1 MRKLFETSEIN
12 GMTLPNRFVRSA
24 TWEGMA
30 TAEGAVT
37 PRLIETM
44 TRLARGGV
52 GLIISSH
59 TYVRPEGQAT
69 PWQLGIYKDEL
80 TPGLK
85 EMADAVHRC
94 GGRIVLQLAH
104 AGAFAVQSP
113 GEELPLAV
121 SHYEGLAESPRKEI
135 SAEDISEL
143 VHAFADGARRAKT
156 AGFDGVELHA
166 AHGYLLSQFFSP
178 LYNRRKDEY
187 GGSIANRARICL
199 EILSA
204 IRESVG
210 KEYPVLIKMNGQDY
224 SKNGL
229 VREESVRI
237 ARLLAEAGMDALEL
251 SGGLL
256 KSIKGSPSRPRIEA
270 IEKEAYFR
278 EDARAFKK
286 ELSIP
291 LILVGGIRSFEL
303 AEQLVALG
311 EADYISM
318 SRPFI
323 REPELVSRWQSGDR
337 RKAECTSDNLCFAP
351 GFKGRGI
358 YCVTRE
364 KEAAQAS

>member
-1 MRKLFETSEIN
+1 MKKLFETSEIK
-12 GMTLPNRFVRSA
+12 GIKLPNRFVRSA

-37 PRLIETM
+37 PKLIATM

-52 GLIISSH
+52 GLIVSSH
-59 TYVRPEGQAT
+59 TYVRQEGQAT

-80 TPGLK
+80 IPGLQ
-85 EMADAVHRC
+85 EMAEAVHRC

-104 AGAFAVQSP
+104 AGAFAVEST
-113 GEELPLAV
+113 GAELPLAV
-121 SHYEGLAESPRKEI
+121 SNYEGLAESPLKEI
-135 SAEDISEL
+135 SAEDIPAL
-143 VHAFADGARRAKT
+143 VRAFAEGARRAKS

-178 LYNRRKDEY
+178 LYNRRRDEY
-187 GGSIANRARICL
+187 GGSVANRARICL
-199 EILSA
+199 EILAA
-204 IRESVG
+204 IRQEVG
-210 KEYPVLIKMNGQDY
+210 TDYPVLIKMNGQDY
-224 SKNGL
+224 HRNGL
-229 VREESVRI
+229 VREESVQI
-237 ARLLAEAGMDALEL
+237 AKLLAEAGIDALEL

-278 EDARAFKK
+278 EDARTFKK

-291 LILVGGIRSFEL
+291 LILVGGIRSFAV
-303 AEQLVALG
+303 AEELVAG
-311 EADYISM
+311 EEADYIAM

-323 REPELVSRWQSGDR
+323 REPELISRWQAGDC

-358 YCVTRE
+358 YCVTLE
-364 KEAAQAS
+364 KEKAQTA